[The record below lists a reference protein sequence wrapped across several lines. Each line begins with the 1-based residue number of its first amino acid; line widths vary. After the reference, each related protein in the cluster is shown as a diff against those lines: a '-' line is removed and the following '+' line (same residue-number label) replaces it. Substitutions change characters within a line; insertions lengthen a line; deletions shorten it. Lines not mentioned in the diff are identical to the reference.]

1 MLTGVIL
8 CFSYIK
14 PHIDSIKVQYVCN
27 TSYVQMY
34 LEEVA

>member
-1 MLTGVIL
+1 MLTGFIL

-14 PHIDSIKVQYVCN
+14 PHIDSVKVQYVCN
-27 TSYVQMY
+27 TYVQMY